1 MREKSLKLMKWKR
14 RNVTVDGTN
23 EEAQR
28 DLRVTDEHLKRR
40 VGDENAKEMKRRC
53 VRDEARRVRERR
65 WKLMGIDMRLRVRE
79 KVKIGKDDREK
90 QGERRET
97 ERVD

>member
-40 VGDENAKEMKRRC
+40 VGDE
-53 VRDEARRVRERR
+53 EA
-65 WKLMGIDMRLRVRE
+65 MR
-79 KVKIGKDDREK
+79 
-90 QGERRET
+90 
-97 ERVD
+97 